1 MDTAPVSFERREM
14 ELPTGTVTFL
24 FTDIEGSTRLLQELG
39 DAYGTVQNDHMRL
52 MREAI
57 AAGSGTELR
66 TEGDSFFAVFPSAGG
81 AMQAAVAAQRALHAH
96 VWSHGQAIRV
106 RMGMHTGEGRLGGD
120 DYLGI
125 DVNRAARIASAG
137 HGGQVLVSGSTRS
150 LVEQE
155 LPDGVTL
162 RDLGE
167 HRLKD
172 LAHPE
177 HLYDLVI
184 DGLHSEFPPL
194 MTLEIP
200 TNLPAQLTPFIG
212 REREIDRLIELLD
225 RSRLVTLTGPGGT
238 GKTRLA
244 LEAARNLVDRHP
256 DGVFFVDLSP
266 ITDPRLV
273 PDTIASALHF
283 RQEGSGRPALEILT
297 DHLRD
302 RNALLVLDN
311 FEQVL
316 EGAETVAAVL
326 RTAPEVRGLVTSRA
340 PLGLSGEQEFPVP
353 PLRLPD
359 PEGNPAVV
367 RRSEAV
373 ALFEQRAAA
382 VDPSFALTA
391 ETLPIVA
398 EICARLDGLPLAIE
412 LSASRIRLFPPRS
425 LLEQLGRRLATLVGG
440 PRDAPI
446 RQRTLE
452 ATIAWSHDLLEEPA
466 RVLFRRL
473 SVFAGGWAPREVSD
487 VVDPRLELG
496 DPVEVFEQLLQHSLV
511 QRGPDDAEGRLRML
525 ETIREFGLGRLDE
538 SGEAEDVRLRHAQRF
553 LELAEEAEPYLTGP
567 EQRHWLDLLSRE
579 HDNLRAA
586 LDWALDRD
594 PGTIALR
601 LAAALWRFWYA
612 RGHLHEGRRW
622 LEGALSLP
630 SSRERSTPR
639 ARCLS
644 ALGGIAY
651 WQSDFATAAAA
662 YEEAL
667 EIHKQLGDRSETVH
681 ALFDLGTTRAVMGDP
696 QEAESLLQESLGTAR
711 ELGDR
716 RGEAW
721 ALWGLG
727 AFRFFGGDVEGARDR
742 HEESLR
748 IFEEVG
754 SDMWGLGNALAGL
767 AGLATQRGDVDEA
780 RERILLALDAWKEQ
794 GNALVIASQL
804 RFLAMV
810 SNAAGQPER
819 AVRLAGVAAAW
830 REKVGGQV
838 PDAFFPF
845 ADPRETAAKV
855 LDEATVER
863 AWAEGAAMTLE
874 EALAYAREDA

>member
-1 MDTAPVSFERREM
+1 M

-24 FTDIEGSTRLLQELG
+24 FTDIEGSTKLLQDLG

-52 MREAI
+52 MRQAI
-57 AAGSGTELR
+57 AAGGGTELH

-81 AMQAAVAAQRALHAH
+81 ALLAAVTAQRALHAH
-96 VWSHGQAIRV
+96 RWSHRQPIRV

-125 DVNRAARIASAG
+125 DVNRAARIAAAG
-137 HGGQVLVSGSTRS
+137 HGGQVLVSGPTRS
-150 LVEQE
+150 LVEHD
-155 LPDGVTL
+155 LPGGVSL
-162 RDLGE
+162 RHLGE

-177 HLYDLVI
+177 HLFDLVI
-184 DGLHSEFPPL
+184 DGLASEFPPL
-194 MTLEIP
+194 RTLEVP

-212 REREIDRLIELLD
+212 RERELELVTELLN
-225 RSRLVTLTGPGGT
+225 RNRLVTLTGPGGT

-244 LEAARNLVDRHP
+244 LEAARHLLEGHP

-266 ITDPRLV
+266 IRDPRLV

-283 RQEGSGRPALEILT
+283 REGSSGRPVLEILT

-302 RNALLVLDN
+302 QNALLVLDN

-316 EGAETVAAVL
+316 AGADAVAVVL
-326 RTAPEVRGLVTSRA
+326 RTAPRVRGLATSRA

-353 PLRLPD
+353 PLNV
-359 PEGNPAVV
+359 PEPGGDPAVL

-373 ALFEQRAAA
+373 SLFEQRALA
-382 VDPSFALTA
+382 VDPSFALST

-412 LSASRIRLFPPRS
+412 LAASRIRLFPPRS
-425 LLEQLGRRLATLVGG
+425 LLEQLDRRLATLVGG
-440 PRDAPI
+440 PRDAPV

-452 ATIAWSHDLLEEPA
+452 AAIAWSHDLLEKRA
-466 RVLFRRL
+466 RALFRRL
-473 SVFAGGWAPREVSD
+473 SVFAGGWAPHEASH
-487 VVDPRLELG
+487 VVDPEAELG
-496 DPVEVFEQLLQHSLV
+496 DTVELVDQLLQHSLV
-511 QRGPDDAEGRLRML
+511 QRGPDEDGGRLRML
-525 ETIREFGLGRLDE
+525 ETIREFGLARLDE
-538 SGEAEDVRLRHAQRF
+538 SGEAEHVRGRHMQRF
-553 LELAEEAEPYLTGP
+553 LDLAEEAEPHLTGP
-567 EQRHWLDLLSRE
+567 EQRRWLDLLSRE

-586 LDWALDRD
+586 LEWALERRPD
-594 PGTIALR
+594 PTALQ

-612 RGHLHEGRRW
+612 RGHLEEGRRW
-622 LEGALSLP
+622 LQAALDLP
-630 SSRERSTPR
+630 SSLERSTPR

-667 EIHKQLGDRSETVH
+667 EIHRELGDRAATVQ
-681 ALFDLGTTRAVMGDP
+681 ALFDLGTTRAVMGHP
-696 QEAESLLQESLGTAR
+696 QEAESLLQESLKTAR
-711 ELGDR
+711 ELEDR
-716 RGEAW
+716 RGQAW

-727 AFRFFGGDVEGARDR
+727 AFRFFGGDPDGAREL
-742 HEESLR
+742 HQESLR

-754 SDMWGLGNALAGL
+754 DDTWGLGNALAGL
-767 AGLATQRGDVDEA
+767 AALATQRGDVVEA
-780 RERILLALDAWKEQ
+780 RDRILQAIDAWEEQ
-794 GNALVIASQL
+794 GNELVIASQL

-810 SNAAGQPER
+810 ANEAGQPER

-830 REKVGGQV
+830 RQKVGGQV

-845 ADPRETAAKV
+845 ADPRETAAKM

-874 EALAYAREDA
+874 EALAYAREDG

>member
-1 MDTAPVSFERREM
+1 M

-24 FTDIEGSTRLLQELG
+24 FTDIEGSTKLLEELG
-39 DAYGTVQNDHMRL
+39 DAYGTVQDDHMRL

-57 AAGSGTELR
+57 AAGGGTELH
-66 TEGDSFFAVFPSAGG
+66 TEGDSFFAVFPAAGG
-81 AMQAAVAAQRALHAH
+81 AVQAAVAAQRALHAH
-96 VWSHGQAIRV
+96 RWSHGRPIRV

-125 DVNRAARIASAG
+125 DVNRAARIAAAG
-137 HGGQVLVSGSTRS
+137 HGGQILVSGATRS
-150 LVEQE
+150 LVERE
-155 LPDGVTL
+155 LPDGVSL
-162 RDLGE
+162 RDFGE

-177 HLYDLVI
+177 HLSDLII
-184 DGLHSEFPPL
+184 DGLPSEFPPL
-194 MTLEIP
+194 RTLEVP

-212 REREIDRLIELLD
+212 REREVGLVTQLLD
-225 RSRLVTLTGPGGT
+225 QSRLVTLTGPGGT

-244 LEAARNLVDRHP
+244 VETARQLLDGHP

-266 ITDPRLV
+266 IRDPRLV

-283 RQEGSGRPALEILT
+283 REGSSGRPILEILT

-316 EGAETVAAVL
+316 SGADTVAVVL
-326 RTAPEVRGLVTSRA
+326 RAAPRVRGLATSRA

-353 PLRLPD
+353 PLDLPD
-359 PEGNPAVV
+359 PGGDPAVL
-367 RRSEAV
+367 RGSEAV

-382 VDPSFALTA
+382 VDPSFALSA

-412 LSASRIRLFPPRS
+412 LAASRIRLFPPRS
-425 LLEQLGRRLATLVGG
+425 LLEQLDRRLATLVGG
-440 PRDAPI
+440 PRDVPV

-452 ATIAWSHDLLEEPA
+452 AAIAWSHDLLDEPA
-466 RVLFRRL
+466 RALFRRL
-473 SVFAGGWAPREVSD
+473 SVFAGGWTPEAAPE
-487 VVDPRLELG
+487 VVDPGREFG
-496 DPVEVFEQLLQHSLV
+496 EVVAVLEQLLLHSLV
-511 QRGPDDAEGRLRML
+511 QWTGDHEEGRLRML
-525 ETIREFGLGRLDE
+525 ETIREFGLVRLDE
-538 SGEAEDVRLRHAQRF
+538 SGETEDVRLRHAKRF
-553 LELAEEAEPYLTGP
+553 LELAEKAEPHLTGP
-567 EQRHWLDLLSRE
+567 EQRRWLDLLSRE
-579 HDNLRAA
+579 HDNLRAG
-586 LDWALDRD
+586 LGWAIEGGR
-594 PGTIALR
+594 GEIAVR
-601 LAAALWRFWYA
+601 LGGSLWRFWYA
-612 RGHLHEGRRW
+612 RGHLDEGRRW
-622 LEGALSLP
+622 LESALSLP
-630 SSRERSTPR
+630 SSRERNTPR

-667 EIHKQLGDRSETVH
+667 EIHRELGDRAATVQ

-696 QEAESLLQESLGTAR
+696 QSAESLLQESLRTAR
-711 ELGDR
+711 ELEDR

-727 AFRFFGGDVEGARDR
+727 AFRFFGGDPDGAREL

-754 SDMWGLGNALAGL
+754 DDRWGLGNALAGL
-767 AGLATQRGDVDEA
+767 AALATQRGDVIEA
-780 RERILLALDAWKEQ
+780 RDRILQAIDAWEEQ

-810 SNAAGQPER
+810 ANAAGQPER

-830 REKVGGQV
+830 REKIGGQV

-845 ADPRETAAKV
+845 ADPREAAAKV

>member
-1 MDTAPVSFERREM
+1 M
-14 ELPTGTVTFL
+14 ELLPTGTVTFL
-24 FTDIEGSTRLLQELG
+24 FTDIEGSTKLLQELG
-39 DAYGTVQNDHMRL
+39 DAYETVQDDHMRI

-57 AAGSGTELR
+57 SAAGGTQIG
-66 TEGDSFFAVFPSAGG
+66 TEGDAFFAVFPTAGG
-81 AMQAAVAAQRALHAH
+81 AVNAAVAAQRALHTH
-96 VWSHGQAIRV
+96 IWSHGQPIRV
-106 RMGMHTGEGRLGGD
+106 RIGMHTGEGRLGGD

-125 DVNRAARIASAG
+125 DVNRAARIAAAG
-137 HGGQVLVSGSTRS
+137 HGGQVVLSGPTRS
-150 LVEQE
+150 LVEYE
-155 LPDGVTL
+155 LPDGVSL
-162 RDLGE
+162 RDLGQ

-172 LAHPE
+172 LARPE
-177 HLYDLVI
+177 RVYDLVI
-184 DGLHSEFPPL
+184 EGLPSEFPPL
-194 MTLEIP
+194 RTLEVP
-200 TNLPAQLTPFIG
+200 TNLPAQLTSFIG
-212 REREIDRLIELLD
+212 RERELKLVTDLLD

-244 LEAARNLVDRHP
+244 VEAARHLLEGHP
-256 DGVFFVDLSP
+256 DGVFFVDLAP

-273 PDTIASALHF
+273 PDTIISALHF
-283 RQEGSGRPALEILT
+283 RQGSSGRPILEILT

-302 RNALLVLDN
+302 RKALLVLDN

-316 EGAETVAAVL
+316 AGADTVAAVL
-326 RTAPEVRGLVTSRA
+326 RTAPRVRGLATSRA

-353 PLRLPD
+353 PLNLPD
-359 PEGNPAVV
+359 PGGDPAVL

-373 ALFEQRAAA
+373 ALFEQRAAG
-382 VDPSFALTA
+382 VDPSFALSA

-412 LSASRIRLFPPRS
+412 LAASRIRLFPPRS
-425 LLEQLGRRLATLVGG
+425 LLEQLDRRLATLVGG
-440 PRDAPI
+440 PRDAPV

-452 ATIAWSHDLLEEPA
+452 AAIAWSHDLLDEPA
-466 RVLFRRL
+466 RALFRRL
-473 SVFAGGWAPREVSD
+473 SVFAGGWAPQEASH
-487 VVDPRLELG
+487 VVDPRVELG
-496 DPVEVFEQLLQHSLV
+496 DAVELVEQLLQHSLV
-511 QRGPDDAEGRLRML
+511 QRGLDEEGGRLRML
-525 ETIREFGLGRLDE
+525 ETIREFGLARLDE
-538 SGEAEDVRLRHAQRF
+538 SGEAEHVRLRHMQRF

-567 EQRHWLDLLSRE
+567 EQRRWLDLLSRE
-579 HDNLRAA
+579 HDNFRAA
-586 LDWALDRD
+586 LEWALERD
-594 PGTIALR
+594 PGPTALR

-612 RGHLHEGRRW
+612 RGDLHEGRRW
-622 LEGALSLP
+622 LQATLSLP
-630 SSRERSTPR
+630 SRRSAPR
-639 ARCLS
+639 ARGLS

-662 YEEAL
+662 YEESL
-667 EIHKQLGDRSETVH
+667 EIHRELGDRAPTVQ

-696 QEAESLLQESLGTAR
+696 QEAESLLQESLKTAR
-711 ELGDR
+711 ELEDR

-727 AFRFFGGDVEGARDR
+727 AFRYFGGDPDGARER

-754 SDMWGLGNALAGL
+754 DDTWGLGNALAGL
-767 AGLATQRGDVDEA
+767 AALAAQRGDVVEA
-780 RERILLALDAWKEQ
+780 RDRILKAIDAWEEQ

-810 SNAAGQPER
+810 ANEAGQPER

-863 AWAEGAAMTLE
+863 AWTEGSAMTLE